1 MDTLYDRAEAGREL
15 ARLLKS
21 YEKETPIIL
30 GMPRGGV
37 VVAYEI
43 ASLLHAPLDVIV
55 TRKIGAPNQPEFAI
69 GAIAPGDIV
78 LLNKEVIKD
87 IQLSNTEIQSLIN
100 NETQEMKRRLKLYRG
115 NRPAID
121 VKNKTIIVVDDGLA
135 TGLTALAAIRSLRQL
150 HPKKIILAMGACAR
164 DSTKRLQQEVDE
176 LICLLTPEPFYAVG
190 QWYRYFDQTTDEEV
204 IQLLTLNRNALSEIA
219 MIQERAE

>member
-87 IQLSNTEIQSLIN
+87 IQLSNTEIQSLID
-100 NETQEMKRRLKLYRG
+100 NETQEMKRRLQLYRS
-115 NRPAID
+115 NRPALD
-121 VKNKTIIVVDDGLA
+121 VKNKTVIVVDDGLA
-135 TGLTALAAIRSLRQL
+135 TGLTALAAIRSLRQW
-150 HPKKIILAMGACAR
+150 HPKKIILAIGACAR
-164 DSTKRLQQEVDE
+164 DSAKRLQQEVDE

-204 IQLLTLNRNALSEIA
+204 IRLLTLNQQSR
-219 MIQERAE
+219 

>member
-87 IQLSNTEIQSLIN
+87 IQLSNTEIQSLID
-100 NETQEMKRRLKLYRG
+100 NETQEMKRRLQLYRS
-115 NRPAID
+115 NRPALD
-121 VKNKTIIVVDDGLA
+121 VKNKTVIVVDDGLA
-135 TGLTALAAIRSLRQL
+135 TGLTALAAIRSLRQW
-150 HPKKIILAMGACAR
+150 HPKKIILAIGACAR
-164 DSTKRLQQEVDE
+164 DSAKRLQQEVDE

-190 QWYRYFDQTTDEEV
+190 QWYRYFDQTTDKEV
-204 IQLLTLNRNALSEIA
+204 IRLLTLNQQSR
-219 MIQERAE
+219 